1 VLCERLMRELP
12 PAGDDM
18 RLANRH
24 ADHLGVV
31 PQKQAGLH
39 SVGLAMVAGR
49 LTSILLDGGLVRPG
63 GEGAVAPYKR
73 ASLPY
78 RPRTLVSVWFF
89 VSFRQG
95 CMRSRKSRDV
105 LGPGP

>member
-1 VLCERLMRELP
+1 
-12 PAGDDM
+12 M

-63 GEGAVAPYKR
+63 GEGAVPPYKR
-73 ASLPY
+73 ASLP
-78 RPRTLVSVWFF
+78 T
-89 VSFRQG
+89 
-95 CMRSRKSRDV
+95 
-105 LGPGP
+105 GPERWLAFGFLREP

>member
-1 VLCERLMRELP
+1 MRELP